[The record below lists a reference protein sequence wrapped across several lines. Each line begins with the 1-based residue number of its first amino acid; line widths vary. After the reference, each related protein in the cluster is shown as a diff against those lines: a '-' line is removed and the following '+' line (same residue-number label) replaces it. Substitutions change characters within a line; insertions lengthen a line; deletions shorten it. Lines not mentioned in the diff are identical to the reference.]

1 MTVNAFKW
9 FKKNAF
15 KVHSVAFLL
24 MIIPSAFLY
33 FAAERGAS
41 GLVWVLLGLV
51 IAGNILA
58 ILVR

>member
-1 MTVNAFKW
+1 MSANILKR
-9 FKKNAF
+9 FKKNKF
-15 KVHSVAFLL
+15 KVHLVAFLL
-24 MIIPSAFLY
+24 MIIPPALLY

-41 GLVWVLLGLV
+41 GPIWVLLGLV